1 MESVSRPAMAKS
13 DKEKVTWSPG
23 PTMEKRI
30 STMNEVQIME
40 KLRSVVSAKDPSQ
53 LYSKIRKIG
62 QG

>member
-1 MESVSRPAMAKS
+1 MGKN
-13 DKEKVTWSPG
+13 DKEKIIRSPG
-23 PTMEKRI
+23 PTVEKRI

-53 LYSKIRKIG
+53 LYSKIRKVG